1 MNGDKEPKQ
10 YQQQV
15 ILIVDQPERNEQ
27 AMQNARRKAMN
38 DIADELYKSVP
49 MVVQIVDRI
58 IESPYEDW
66 GRYGNNMYQVKIT
79 LTPVQ
84 YKHVVIPS
92 PIFMNTFD
100 KPIKTNWFTKML
112 RKLKKAAK

>member
-1 MNGDKEPKQ
+1 MNESKQ
-10 YQQQV
+10 YQQQI
-15 ILIVDQPERNEQ
+15 ILIPDQPERNAV
-27 AMQNARRKAMN
+27 AMQSARRKAMI

-49 MVVQIVDRI
+49 MVVEVVDRI
-58 IESPYEDW
+58 VNEPY
-66 GRYGNNMYQVKIT
+66 YGYDYGTKPNKVYQVKIT

-100 KPIKTNWFTKML
+100 KPIKSNWITKVL
-112 RKLKKAAK
+112 RKLRKGDK